1 MSVDISRLSAGL
13 PPAQQKTV
21 REAYQQRAKNPTTAF
36 LLCFF
41 LGIFGAHRF
50 YVGQTG
56 QGVLRLVLSPLII
69 PGLILE
75 IVDLFRVDQEVYD
88 RNIKLAEGLVAEA
101 MLASPNVAVERDA
114 LAQLEATVREQ
125 EQAHALA
132 ESTAPAAAPPSF
144 ASEQASYVAEP
155 ETAREPVHGWAA
167 VPTVALAA
175 DEISQHASGHD
186 ASEHTD
192 PGVAPAAVEDSTEQ
206 SPSPLVAPELA
217 YGARDWSDYAAP
229 SGQPEPEQADETP
242 APIWPRVPTQ
252 TLEPADEV
260 SSWPG
265 HVEPASASAYAGAAE
280 AAATDAWAAD
290 SMPAP
295 GEERRW
301 SEITPEMIAQA
312 AVMADE
318 QAPIGLVER
327 QADGRSGDPT
337 DEFAY
342 FDDPGPVAEVGEAL
356 GEPVSVTFATPPAPS
371 DASPDIFTPFVPP
384 IYEPP
389 SAPAYASWA
398 PAAEVAPE
406 QVDAHQVSVFA
417 PETMA
422 EPHAGAVE
430 DSGTA
435 TLVLM
440 PDEEAFS
447 PVEMGQHPEA
457 AAAAGPAVEPAGF
470 ESHITE
476 EAHEPAEDSGRRVVK
491 RVRVVRRLV
500 VNGKVV
506 HEATAEQV
514 VDADTD
520 TAATAATLQHA
531 LGSSD
536 AQTLAALANSG
547 ALPQRYAVDAV
558 QGSLLPTQGTTEGG
572 AVGNDP
578 KGGQL

>member
-1 MSVDISRLSAGL
+1 MSVDVSRLSAGL
-13 PPAQQKTV
+13 PPAQQKAV

-50 YVGQTG
+50 YVGQIG

-101 MLASPNVAVERDA
+101 MLATPNMAVERDA
-114 LAQLEATVREQ
+114 LAQLEAVVREQ
-125 EQAHALA
+125 EQAHAPE
-132 ESTAPAAAPPSF
+132 ESTASPSF
-144 ASEQASYVAEP
+144 ASEQATPVAEP
-155 ETAREPVHGWAA
+155 EAAREPTYGWAA
-167 VPTVALAA
+167 APAVALAA
-175 DEISQHASGHD
+175 DEISQHAPEHE
-186 ASEHTD
+186 ASERTD
-192 PGVAPAAVEDSTEQ
+192 SGVAPAAVENNAAQ
-206 SPSPLVAPELA
+206 SAAPLVAPELA
-217 YGARDWSDYAAP
+217 YGARDWSDYAPP
-229 SGQPEPEQADETP
+229 SSQPEPE
-242 APIWPRVPTQ
+242 Q
-252 TLEPADEV
+252 TLEPADEAP
-260 SSWPG
+260 SWPG
-265 HVEPASASAYAGAAE
+265 HAEPASASAYAGAVE
-280 AAATDAWAAD
+280 AAPTDAWAAD
-290 SMPAP
+290 STPTP
-295 GEERRW
+295 DEERRW

-318 QAPIGLVER
+318 QAPVGLVER
-327 QADGRSGDPT
+327 PTYGRSGDPT

-356 GEPVSVTFATPPAPS
+356 GEPVTVSFASPPAAN

-384 IYEPP
+384 MYEPP
-389 SAPAYASWA
+389 SVPAYASWA

-406 QVDAHQVSVFA
+406 QVDEHQVSVFA
-417 PETMA
+417 PETTA
-422 EPHAGAVE
+422 EPHPVAAE

-440 PDEEAFS
+440 PDEDAFS
-447 PVEMGQHPEA
+447 PVEMAQHPEA
-457 AAAAGPAVEPAGF
+457 ATVAEPAAEPPGF
-470 ESHITE
+470 ESHVTE
-476 EAHEPAEDSGRRVVK
+476 EAHEPAEDPGRRVVK

-514 VDADTD
+514 VDADAD

-536 AQTLAALANSG
+536 AQTLATLANSG

-558 QGSLLPTQGTTEGG
+558 QGSLLPTPETTEGG
-572 AVGNDP
+572 SVGGDP
-578 KGGQL
+578 TGGQL